1 MPRKTKS
8 AGGSLGRSLVK
19 SRNKKRANRRTKLAD
34 RKARSDHRNAE
45 TGQYEDYGGMTGLT
59 SVTELNSLDEFISH
73 ARMADRQFAT
83 ERNQVTVVE
92 DSMIGGSDAAL
103 GRASAVGGVGGV
115 GGAVGGA
122 GGVGAAGAAGA
133 GGGALTIEN
142 LKVRVPDGGTG
153 HFWEAFTLFWFL
165 GFFSFSFSFS
175 PLCSFFFF
183 FYKGRVC
190 DFLTYSFPLFPF
202 PFPFLCLFVWLV

>member
-1 MPRKTKS
+1 MLVYLQTRNTKTKSVDLSHTAAFNIMPRKTKS

-19 SRNKKRANRRTKLAD
+19 SRNKKKANRRTKLAD
-34 RKARSDHRNAE
+34 RKARSGHRNAE

-103 GRASAVGGVGGV
+103 GRASAVNAEY
-115 GGAVGGA
+115 GATN
-122 GGVGAAGAAGA
+122 AGAD
-133 GGGALTIEN
+133 TVES
-142 LKVRVPDGGTG
+142 LKVRFGKHDPR
-153 HFWEAFTLFWFL
+153 L
-165 GFFSFSFSFS
+165 SS
-175 PLCSFFFF
+175 PRSIPK
-183 FYKGRVC
+183 YYG
-190 DFLTYSFPLFPF
+190 
-202 PFPFLCLFVWLV
+202 VWSKRKKP